1 MLSIFP
7 SHVDVIKSG
16 AKIQKKC
23 VWHRAPM
30 NFRQLGAIVVFLSYF
45 RSSNCSSL
53 TTMIN
58 RVLIRIKAVQMVY
71 AYYQSGNKNLD
82 KAEKEFFHSLEKSY
96 DLYFY
101 LLQLIL
107 AVTHFA
113 EQRID
118 AGRNKYL
125 PTEEE
130 KNPNLRFIN
139 NAFVA
144 QLAKNKS
151 LNHHLNNSG
160 MSWVNN
166 EPFIKSLYEKILAED
181 FYREYMNE
189 PVASYESDKEVWRK
203 IFKRVLLQSEEL
215 GDVLEEQSIYW
226 NDDLDIVIT
235 FVIKSIKRFDSTTGT
250 DQPLLPM
257 FKDES
262 DKDYASTL
270 FRGSIVHGVQYRAL
284 IEEATKNWELER
296 LALMDLLIL
305 QVALAEILEVEGIP
319 INVTLNEY
327 IDIAKVYS
335 TQKSGTFVNGILDK
349 AVTTLREQQKLFK
362 V

>member
-1 MLSIFP
+1 
-7 SHVDVIKSG
+7 
-16 AKIQKKC
+16 
-23 VWHRAPM
+23 
-30 NFRQLGAIVVFLSYF
+30 
-45 RSSNCSSL
+45 
-53 TTMIN
+53 MIN

-71 AYYQSGNKNLD
+71 AYYQSGNKDLV

-96 DLYFY
+96 DLYFF

-130 KNPNLRFIN
+130 KNPNLRFVD

-144 QLAKNKS
+144 QLAKNAS
-151 LNHHLNNSG
+151 LNHHLSNSG
-160 MSWVNN
+160 MSWVNYDS
-166 EPFIKSLYEKILAED
+166 FVKSLYEKITAED
-181 FYREYMNE
+181 FYQEYMNE
-189 PVASYESDKEVWRK
+189 TAASYESDKELWRK
-203 IFKRVLLQSEEL
+203 IFKRVLQQSEEL
-215 GDVLEEQSIYW
+215 YDVLEEQSIYW

-235 FVIKSIKRFDSTTGT
+235 FVIKSIKRFEPGTGA

-257 FKDES
+257 YKDET
-262 DKDYASTL
+262 DKAYASTL
-270 FRGSIVHGVQYRAL
+270 FRGAIMHGVQYRAL

-305 QVALAEILEVEGIP
+305 QVALTEIMEVEGIP
-319 INVTLNEY
+319 VNVSLNEY

-335 TQKSGTFVNGILDK
+335 TQKSGTFVNGILDQV
-349 AVTTLREQQKLFK
+349 VTTLREQQKIFK
-362 V
+362 A

>member
-1 MLSIFP
+1 
-7 SHVDVIKSG
+7 
-16 AKIQKKC
+16 
-23 VWHRAPM
+23 
-30 NFRQLGAIVVFLSYF
+30 
-45 RSSNCSSL
+45 
-53 TTMIN
+53 MIN

-71 AYYQSGNKNLD
+71 AYYQSGNKDLV

-96 DLYFY
+96 DLYFF
-101 LLQLIL
+101 LLQLVL

-118 AGRNKYL
+118 TGRNKYL

-130 KNPNLRFIN
+130 KNPNLRFVN

-144 QLAKNKS
+144 QLVKNAS

-160 MSWVNN
+160 MSWVNYDS
-166 EPFIKSLYEKILAED
+166 FVKSLYEKITTED
-181 FYREYMNE
+181 FFQEYMNE

-203 IFKRVLLQSEEL
+203 IFKRVLQQSEEL
-215 GDVLEEQSIYW
+215 YEVLEEQSIYW

-235 FVIKSIKRFDSTTGT
+235 FVIKSIKRFEPGSGAN
-250 DQPLLPM
+250 QPLLPM
-257 FKDES
+257 YKDDS
-262 DKDYASTL
+262 DKAYASSL
-270 FRGSIVHGVQYRAL
+270 FRGSILHGVQYRVL

-305 QVALAEILEVEGIP
+305 QVALTEIMEIEGIP
-319 INVTLNEY
+319 VNVSLNEY

-335 TQKSGTFVNGILDK
+335 TQKSGTFVNGILDQV
-349 AVTTLREQQKLFK
+349 VTTLREQHKLFK
-362 V
+362 A

>member
-1 MLSIFP
+1 
-7 SHVDVIKSG
+7 
-16 AKIQKKC
+16 
-23 VWHRAPM
+23 
-30 NFRQLGAIVVFLSYF
+30 
-45 RSSNCSSL
+45 
-53 TTMIN
+53 MIN

-71 AYYQSGNKNLD
+71 AYYQSGNKDLV

-96 DLYFY
+96 DLYFF

-130 KNPNLRFIN
+130 RNPNLRFVD

-144 QLAKNKS
+144 QLAKNAS
-151 LNHHLNNSG
+151 LNHYISNSG
-160 MSWVNN
+160 MSWVNYDS
-166 EPFIKSLYEKILAED
+166 FVKSLYEQIIAED
-181 FYREYMNE
+181 FYQEYMNE
-189 PVASYESDKEVWRK
+189 KDTSYESDKEIWRK
-203 IFKRVLLQSEEL
+203 IFKRVLQQSEDL
-215 GDVLEEQSIYW
+215 YDVLEEQSIYW

-235 FVIKSIKRFDSTTGT
+235 FVIKSIKRFELSTGA

-257 FKDES
+257 YKDET
-262 DKDYASTL
+262 DKVYASSL
-270 FRGSIVHGVQYRAL
+270 FRGSIVHGLQYRAL

-305 QVALAEILEVEGIP
+305 QVALTEIMEVEGIP
-319 INVTLNEY
+319 VNVSLNEY

-335 TQKSGTFVNGILDK
+335 TQKSGTFVNGILDQ
-349 AVTTLREQQKLFK
+349 VVSTLREQNKLFK
-362 V
+362 A